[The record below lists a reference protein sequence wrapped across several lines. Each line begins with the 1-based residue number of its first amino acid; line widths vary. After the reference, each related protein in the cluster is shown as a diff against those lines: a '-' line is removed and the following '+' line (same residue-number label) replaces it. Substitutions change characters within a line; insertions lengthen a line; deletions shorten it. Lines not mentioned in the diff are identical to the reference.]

1 MNRRNFIASSAT
13 ALVASGL
20 KANSLPSDRE
30 DAEKGLRLRFLGT
43 GAADWNGKDER
54 GELRRLS
61 SVLLDNRILIDF
73 TNTVMDMLPEGRK
86 PETIFYTHSHGDH
99 FNAEAALTLGI
110 RTAYVSETWW
120 NQAEKSFQA
129 ASKALGKEM
138 PLLIPICTGQ
148 PIPLGDITFT
158 PLPANHATSYLREQ
172 ALIYL
177 VEKGNVRML
186 YATDTGGLPAVAARM
201 AGIDAHVPGK
211 GITALVMEAT
221 MGIDYEEDYRLYT
234 HSSVALVKRMVDVLI
249 STKRYIPQE
258 NQPVYL
264 THMARTLHGTQAELD
279 TNLPAPLKAA
289 YDGLEVMLK

>member
-1 MNRRNFIASSAT
+1 MNRRNFLAASAT
-13 ALVASGL
+13 AIVASGL
-20 KANSLPSDRE
+20 KANPLPSSND
-30 DAEKGLRLRFLGT
+30 DVEKGLRLRFLGT

-73 TNTVMDMLPEGRK
+73 TKTAMDMVPEGLK

-120 NQAEKSFQA
+120 DQAEKSFQA
-129 ASKALGKEM
+129 ASKKLEIEK
-138 PLLIPICTGQ
+138 PLVIPVCTGQ

-172 ALIYL
+172 TLIYL
-177 VEKGNVRML
+177 VEKGEVRML
-186 YATDTGGLPAVAARM
+186 YATDTGGIPAVAARM
-201 AGIDAHVPGK
+201 AGIDAHVSGK
-211 GITALVMEAT
+211 PITALVMEAT
-221 MGIDYEEDYRLYT
+221 MGLEYEEDFRLYT
-234 HSSVALVKRMVDVLI
+234 HSSVALVKRTVDVLT
-249 STKRYIPQE
+249 STNRYNPKP

-264 THMARTLHGTQAELD
+264 THMARSLHGTQAELD
-279 TNLPAPLKAA
+279 ANLPAPLRAA
-289 YDGLEVMLK
+289 YDGLEVVLK

>member
-1 MNRRNFIASSAT
+1 MNRRNFIAASAT
-13 ALVASGL
+13 ALVASQL
-20 KANSLPSDRE
+20 KANPLPSSDE
-30 DAEKGLRLRFLGT
+30 EAENGLRLRFLGT
-43 GAADWNGKDER
+43 GAADWNGRDER

-73 TNTVMDMLPEGRK
+73 TKTAMDMVPEGLK
-86 PETIFYTHSHGDH
+86 PEIIFYTHSHGDH
-99 FNAEAALTLGI
+99 FNAEAALVLGI

-120 NQAEKSFQA
+120 DQAEKSFLA
-129 ASKALGKEM
+129 ASKKLEKEM
-138 PLLIPICTGQ
+138 PLVIPVCTGQ

-158 PLPANHATSYLREQ
+158 PLPANHATSYMREQ

-177 VEKGNVRML
+177 VEKGEVRLL

-221 MGIDYEEDYRLYT
+221 MGLEHDIDFRLYT
-234 HSSVALVKRMVDVLI
+234 HSSVALVKKTVDVLT
-249 STKRYIPQE
+249 STNRYNPKQ

-264 THMARTLHGTQAELD
+264 THMARSLHGTQAELD
-279 TNLPAPLKAA
+279 ANLPAPLKAA
-289 YDGLEVMLK
+289 YDGLEIILR

>member
-20 KANSLPSDRE
+20 KANPLSSYNE

-120 NQAEKSFQA
+120 NQAEKSFHA
-129 ASKALGKEM
+129 ASKTLGKEM
-138 PLLIPICTGQ
+138 PWLIPICTGQ

-234 HSSVALVKRMVDVLI
+234 HSSVALVKRTVDVLI

-279 TNLPAPLKAA
+279 TSLPAPLKAA

>member
-1 MNRRNFIASSAT
+1 
-13 ALVASGL
+13 
-20 KANSLPSDRE
+20 
-30 DAEKGLRLRFLGT
+30 
-43 GAADWNGKDER
+43 
-54 GELRRLS
+54 
-61 SVLLDNRILIDF
+61 
-73 TNTVMDMLPEGRK
+73 
-86 PETIFYTHSHGDH
+86 
-99 FNAEAALTLGI
+99 
-110 RTAYVSETWW
+110 
-120 NQAEKSFQA
+120 
-129 ASKALGKEM
+129 
-138 PLLIPICTGQ
+138 
-148 PIPLGDITFT
+148 
-158 PLPANHATSYLREQ
+158 
-172 ALIYL
+172 
-177 VEKGNVRML
+177 ML

-234 HSSVALVKRMVDVLI
+234 HSSVALVKRTVDVLI